1 MTPQYILTES
11 NVIDVYK
18 ALVNK
23 KDIDQEEIE
32 RVKARF
38 HELVNYQL

>member
-1 MTPQYILTES
+1 MNTNYIMTES

-18 ALVNK
+18 ALTNK

-32 RVKARF
+32 NVRKRF
-38 HELVNYQL
+38 FELVNY

>member
-23 KDIDQEEIE
+23 RDIDQEEIE
-32 RVKARF
+32 KVRARF
-38 HELVNYQL
+38 YELVHCQL